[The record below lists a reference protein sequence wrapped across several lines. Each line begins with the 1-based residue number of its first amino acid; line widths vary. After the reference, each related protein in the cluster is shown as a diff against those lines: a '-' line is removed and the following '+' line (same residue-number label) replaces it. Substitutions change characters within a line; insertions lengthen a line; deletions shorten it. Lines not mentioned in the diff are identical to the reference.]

1 MKEEAVL
8 RSIGSMLCAAA
19 LLLAGSGALVVAQ
32 KVTAPEDLDKV
43 MKKAGP
49 ALEAS
54 GKAIGG
60 AAYADAKTQLT
71 TLKQAIDDSR
81 EFWVEHKR
89 DDAIKFNK
97 DTIAKIEQAEK
108 LVSAE
113 PVDAAAAAAAM
124 KEVGGACRSCHT
136 VYRTKDADNNYILKP
151 GSLEK

>member
-1 MKEEAVL
+1 M

-19 LLLAGSGALVVAQ
+19 VLLAGSGALVVAQ
-32 KVTAPEDLDKV
+32 KATTPEDLEKA

-60 AAYADAKTQLT
+60 STYADAKTQLAA
-71 TLKQAIDDSR
+71 LKQAIDDSR

-89 DDAIKFNK
+89 DDAVKFNK

-108 LVSAE
+108 LVSTD
-113 PVDAAAAAAAM
+113 PVDPAAAAAAM
-124 KEVGGACRSCHT
+124 KEVGGSCRSCHT
-136 VYRTKDADNNYILKP
+136 VYRTRDENNNYVLKP

>member
-1 MKEEAVL
+1 L
-8 RSIGSMLCAAA
+8 RSMGSLMCAAA
-19 LLLAGSGALVVAQ
+19 LLLAGSGAIAIA
-32 KVTAPEDLDKV
+32 KVTTPEDLDKV

-60 AAYADAKTQLT
+60 SAYTDAKPQLAA
-71 TLKQAIDDSR
+71 LKQAIDDSR

-97 DTIAKIEQAEK
+97 DTIAKIEQVEK

-124 KEVGGACRSCHT
+124 KEVGGACRSCHG
-136 VYRTKDADNNYILKP
+136 VYRTKDADNSYVLKP
-151 GSLEK
+151 GSIDK

>member
-1 MKEEAVL
+1 L
-8 RSIGSMLCAAA
+8 RSMGSLMCAAA
-19 LLLAGSGALVVAQ
+19 LLLAGSGAIAIAQ
-32 KVTAPEDLDKV
+32 KFTTPEDLDKV

-60 AAYADAKTQLT
+60 SAYADAKPQLAA
-71 TLKQAIDDSR
+71 LKQAIDDSR

-97 DTIAKIEQAEK
+97 DTIAKIEQVEK

-124 KEVGGACRSCHT
+124 KEVGGACRSCHG
-136 VYRTKDADNNYILKP
+136 VYRTKDADDNYVLKP
-151 GSLEK
+151 GSIDK